1 VGVRYKL
8 TDADL
13 VTHFTGSSSALGSL
27 NQDVHATLN
36 QVLLH
41 ANYYTRCGFFAEGQ
55 AVWSGQ
61 SNSGYSPNLADESFW
76 QFNLYVGYRFK
87 LRHAEA
93 RLGLVNI
100 TDEDYRL
107 NPLTLY
113 SELPRER
120 MFTASFKFYF

>member
-1 VGVRYKL
+1 MQTR
-8 TDADL
+8 
-13 VTHFTGSSSALGSL
+13 FSGSDPVLGTL
-27 NQDVHATLN
+27 DQDVDATLH

-41 ANYYTRCGFFAEGQ
+41 ANYYHRCGFFAEGQ
-55 AVWSGQ
+55 AIWSGQ
-61 SNSGYSPNLADESFW
+61 SNGGYSPALDDEEFW

-100 TDEDYRL
+100 TDEDYQL

-113 SELPRER
+113 RELPRER